1 MRGRPEQHR
10 FVKALRRGNLV
21 EILSK
26 ICRILFGLTNCHRVN
41 IPWCVWVTTNW
52 PIAFYAPWCGKVSDS
67 SMFAN
72 FRILWCFKNRVKEL
86 CALMN
91 WTSEICVKD
100 VWKICKDSWS
110 YFERLLTDFVN
121 FCRVK
126 IRQCV
131 GGWREIDQLHFTHRG
146 AGMCQIVRCFQ
157 IVYIRDV

>member
-41 IPWCVWVTTNW
+41 IPWCVWVTTQW

-67 SMFAN
+67 SMFSN

-100 VWKICKDSWS
+100 VWKICRRFVKLFWKTFDRLCQFLSCKDSP
-110 YFERLLTDFVN
+110 V
-121 FCRVK
+121 C
-126 IRQCV
+126 

-146 AGMCQIVRCFQ
+146 AGMCQIDRCFQ